1 MAILSKTQL
10 LTGANLIKNET
21 NEGAN
26 TATRVGTQH
35 VNEIDT
41 LYARDCQ
48 VTNSNGT
55 LTATITGDDCTNCY
69 WQIVRW
75 NKNRKAWSFVSGQ
88 GILAGNT
95 YYLNPTSAKTATPRT
110 AMAST
115 TETLSS
121 TQITYLMTEMHKL
134 VAAVAN
140 RISFTN
146 DVYSGHTL
154 YRNYTKGGKHW
165 DGSSHN
171 GAQIKNVK
179 RYGISIERAGKI
191 ISNVIPVDIYFDAT
205 DDVCRMRVKRL
216 SKN

>member
-1 MAILSKTQL
+1 MIQTKTQQ
-10 LTGANLIKNET
+10 LTAANIIKNET

-26 TATRVGTQH
+26 TATRVGSQL
-35 VNEIDT
+35 VNQIDSI
-41 LYARDCQ
+41 YARDFQ
-48 VTNSNGT
+48 ISNSNGT

-75 NKNRKAWSFVSGQ
+75 NKGRKDWSFVSGQ
-88 GILAGNT
+88 GILTGNT

-121 TQITYLMTEMHKL
+121 TQITSLMIEMKKL

-146 DVYSGHTL
+146 GTYSGHTL
-154 YRNYTKGGKHW
+154 YRNFTKGGKHW
-165 DGSSHN
+165 GGSTHD

-179 RYGISIERAGKI
+179 RYGIAIERAGKI

-205 DDVCRMRVKRL
+205 DDVCRMRAKRL
-216 SKN
+216 TKN